1 MPTVEDRLNRLDQ
14 RLETLIASMN
24 GLLDIMVQTRTMTAE
39 LMTWLQ
45 QPPSNELPQYLIRM
59 ANAVEANTGQ
69 VMELQQ
75 QVKALPTD
83 LAKAIRE

>member
-1 MPTVEDRLNRLDQ
+1 MPTVDDRLNRLDQ

-24 GLLDIMVQTRTMTAE
+24 GLLDVMVQTRTMMAE

-59 ANAVEANTGQ
+59 ANAIEANTGQ
-69 VMELQQ
+69 FMELRQ
-75 QVKALPTD
+75 QVNALPVE
-83 LAKAIRE
+83 LAKAVRK